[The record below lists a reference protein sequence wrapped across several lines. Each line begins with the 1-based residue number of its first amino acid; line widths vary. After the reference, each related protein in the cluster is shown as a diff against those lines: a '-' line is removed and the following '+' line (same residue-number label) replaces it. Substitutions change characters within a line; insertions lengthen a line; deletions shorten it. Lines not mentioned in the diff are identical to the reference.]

1 MRLDELER
9 SASRAQILSLVDAMR
24 FKLALWYGAV
34 SSGKTVISLWAFL
47 LAVRVAPRTGIIVIV
62 GRTMT
67 TVYQNVFVLFQ
78 NTSIFGT
85 VVSSQIHYTPGASS
99 ARILG
104 REVMVIGAH
113 NAESVGRIQGSTV
126 ALAYVDEAALLP
138 EAFWNMLVSR
148 LRVDGARLLA
158 TMNPASRN
166 HWIRKNWIVPG
177 PAKNLISFH
186 FTMKDNPNL
195 PADYIADMERSFSGV
210 FFDRMIKGEWTNA
223 EGAVYPMWDPARHVI
238 PFTSL
243 PPLRDV
249 MGIGMDYGTTNT
261 TAALMLGVT
270 DEVRVDDRGR
280 TVPYA
285 RLVLMDEWRYNPK
298 DHNDVRLT
306 DQALSAKFRA
316 WLPQD
321 HAPYPLTLPPRFLML
336 DPAAASM
343 HMQLHQDLRG
353 TGLSP
358 WPAVNDVLPG
368 IKTVANLLDN
378 DQLIVTD
385 RCTGWMEEVT
395 EYRWDS
401 KATDAGEDEVVK
413 EDDHSL
419 DGGRY
424 ITHSTVGYWKPQLTA
439 A

>member
-9 SASRAQILSLVDAMR
+9 LVSPAQLLSLVDAAK
-24 FKLALWYGAV
+24 FKLALWFGAV

-47 LAVRVAPRTGIIVIV
+47 LAVRLAPRTGIIVIV

-78 NTSIFGT
+78 NTAIFGT
-85 VVSSQIHYTPGASS
+85 VISSEIHYTPGASS
-99 ARILG
+99 ALILG

-113 NAESVGRIQGSTV
+113 NEEAVGRIQGSTV

-148 LRVDGARLLA
+148 LRVEGARLLA

-177 PAKNLISFH
+177 AAKNLVSFH
-186 FTMKDNPNL
+186 FTMKDSPNL

-210 FFDRMIKGEWTNA
+210 FYVRMIRGEWTNA
-223 EGAVYPMWDPARHVI
+223 EGAVYPMWDPDRHVI
-238 PFTSL
+238 RFDDMPR
-243 PPLRDV
+243 LRDV

-270 DEVRVDDRGR
+270 DETKVDKYGR
-280 TVPYA
+280 TVPHS
-285 RLVLMDEWRYNPK
+285 RLVMMDEWRYNPK
-298 DHNDVRLT
+298 DHGDQRLT
-306 DQALSAKFRA
+306 DAALSQRSRA
-316 WLPQD
+316 RLPED
-321 HAPYPLTLPPRFLML
+321 HTPYPLTIAPRFLML

-343 HMQLHQDLRG
+343 HMQMQQDLRG

-378 DQLIVTD
+378 GDMIVTD
-385 RCTGWMEEVT
+385 RCAGWIEEVT
-395 EYRWDS
+395 EYRWDA
-401 KATDAGEDEVVK
+401 KATDAGEDVVVK
-413 EDDHSL
+413 ENDHSL

-424 ITHSTVGYWKPQLTA
+424 ITHSTENYWRPQLA

>member
-1 MRLDELER
+1 MRLDDIER
-9 SASRAQILSLVDAMR
+9 SASRAQILSLVDALR

-47 LAVRVAPRTGIIVIV
+47 LAVRMAPKTGIIVVV
-62 GRTMT
+62 GRTLQ

-78 NTSIFGT
+78 NTAIFGS
-85 VVSSQIHYTPGASS
+85 VISSQIHYTPGASS

-104 REVMVIGAH
+104 REVMVIGAS
-113 NAESVGRIQGSTV
+113 NTESVGRIQGSTV

-138 EAFWNMLVSR
+138 EVFWNMLVSR

-177 PAKNLISFH
+177 AAKNLISFH

-195 PADYIADMERSFSGV
+195 PADYIADMARSFSGV
-210 FFDRMIKGEWTNA
+210 FYDRMIKGEWTNA

-238 PFTSL
+238 PWADM
-243 PPLRDV
+243 PRMRDV

-261 TAALMLGVT
+261 TAALMLGVS
-270 DEVRVDDRGR
+270 DE
-280 TVPYA
+280 PKP
-285 RLVLMDEWRYNPK
+285 RLILMDEWRYNPK
-298 DHNDVRLT
+298 DHNDLRLT
-306 DQALSAKFRA
+306 DAELSKRFRA
-316 WLPQD
+316 WLPED
-321 HAPYPLTLPPRFLML
+321 HTPYPLTIQPRFLML

-343 HMQLHQDLRG
+343 HMQMQQDLRG

-358 WPAVNDVLPG
+358 WPATNEVLPG
-368 IKTVANLLDN
+368 IQTIANLLDG
-378 DQLIVTD
+378 DRMVVTD
-385 RCTGWMEEVT
+385 RCTGWNEEVT
-395 EYRWDS
+395 EYRWSS
-401 KATDAGEDEVVK
+401 KATDKGEDEVVK

-419 DGGRY
+419 DAGRY
-424 ITHSTVGYWKPQLTA
+424 ISHSTVGYWKPQLA

>member
-1 MRLDELER
+1 MNLTDVERLV
-9 SASRAQILSLVDAMR
+9 SRAQILSIVDAMGR
-24 FKLALWYGAV
+24 KLALWYGSV
-34 SSGKTVISLWAFL
+34 SAGKTVASLFAFL
-47 LAVRVAPRTGIIVIV
+47 LAVVAAPRTGIIIIV
-62 GRTMT
+62 GRTLQ

-78 NTSIFGT
+78 NTSIFGS
-85 VVSSQIHYTPGASS
+85 VIASQIQYTPGASS

-138 EAFWNMLVSR
+138 EEFWNMLVSR

-166 HWIRKNWIVPG
+166 HWIRKKWIVPG
-177 PAKNLISFH
+177 PEKNLISFH

-195 PADYIADMERSFSGV
+195 SAEYIADMERSFSGV
-210 FFDRMIKGEWTNA
+210 FYDRMIKGEWTNA
-223 EGAVYPMWDPARHVI
+223 EGAVYPMWDPKRHVI
-238 PFTSL
+238 PWSSL
-243 PPLRDV
+243 PPVRDV

-270 DEVRVDDRGR
+270 DEP
-280 TVPYA
+280 TP
-285 RLVLMDEWRYNPK
+285 RLVFMDEWRYNPK
-298 DHNDVRLT
+298 DHGDRRLT
-306 DQALSAKFRA
+306 DAALSQRFRE
-316 WLPQD
+316 WLPRD
-321 HAPYPLTLPPRFLML
+321 HTPYPLTARPRFLML

-343 HMQLHQDLRG
+343 HQQLHQDLRG

-385 RCTGWMEEVT
+385 RCTGWAEEVT
-395 EYRWDS
+395 EYRWSS
-401 KATDAGEDEVVK
+401 KATDEGLDEVVK

-419 DGGRY
+419 DAGRY
-424 ITHSTVGYWKPQLTA
+424 ITHSTANYWKPQLVA

>member
-9 SASRAQILSLVDAMR
+9 LVSRAQLLSLVDAMQ
-24 FKLALWYGAV
+24 FKLALWFGAV

-78 NTSIFGT
+78 NTSIFGS
-85 VVSSQIHYTPGASS
+85 VISSQIHYTPGASS

-113 NAESVGRIQGSTV
+113 NAEAVGRIQGSTV
-126 ALAYVDEAALLP
+126 ALAYVDEAALMP

-186 FTMKDNPNL
+186 FTMRDNPNL
-195 PADYIADMERSFSGV
+195 PADYIADMEASFSGV
-210 FFDRMIKGEWTNA
+210 FYDRMIKGEWTNA

-238 PFTSL
+238 PFADM
-243 PPLRDV
+243 PRLRDV

-261 TAALMLGVT
+261 TAALMLGVS
-270 DEVRVDDRGR
+270 DE
-280 TVPYA
+280 PKP
-285 RLVLMDEWRYNPK
+285 RLILMDEWRYNPK

-306 DQALSAKFRA
+306 DAELSKRFRA
-316 WLPQD
+316 WLPTD
-321 HAPYPLTLPPRFLML
+321 HTPYPLTVQPRFLML

-343 HMQLHQDLRG
+343 HMQMHQDLRG

-358 WPAVNDVLPG
+358 WPATNDVLPG
-368 IKTVANLLDN
+368 IQTIANALDGG
-378 DQLIVTD
+378 QLVVTD

-395 EYRWDS
+395 EYRWDA
-401 KATDAGEDEVVK
+401 KATDAGEDQVVK
-413 EDDHSL
+413 ENDHSL
-419 DGGRY
+419 DAGRY
-424 ITHSTVGYWKPQLTA
+424 ITHSTVGYWKPQLA
-439 A
+439 G

>member
-1 MRLDELER
+1 MRVDELER
-9 SASRAQILSLVDAMR
+9 MVSPAQLLSLVDAMK
-24 FKLALWYGAV
+24 FKLALWFGAV
-34 SSGKTVISLWAFL
+34 SSGKTVISLFAFL
-47 LAVRVAPRTGIIVIV
+47 LAVRLAPRTGIIVIV
-62 GRTMT
+62 GRTLQ

-78 NTSIFGT
+78 NTAIFGT
-85 VVSSQIHYTPGASS
+85 VISSQIIYTPGASS

-104 REVMVIGAH
+104 REVMVIGAS
-113 NAESVGRIQGSTV
+113 NKESVGRIQGSTV

-138 EAFWNMLVSR
+138 EVFWNMLVSR

-177 PAKNLISFH
+177 AAKNLVSFH

-195 PADYIADMERSFSGV
+195 PADYIADMEASFSGI
-210 FFDRMIKGEWTNA
+210 FYDRMIKGEWTNA
-223 EGAVYPMWDPARHVI
+223 EGAIYPMWDPKRHVI
-238 PFTSL
+238 PWSAM
-243 PPLRDV
+243 PRLRDV

-270 DEVRVDDRGR
+270 DEVKDGK
-280 TVPYA
+280 PHS
-285 RLVLMDEWRYNPK
+285 RLVLMDEWTYDPRAHG
-298 DHNDVRLT
+298 DLRLT
-306 DQALSAKFRA
+306 DADLSARFRK
-316 WLPQD
+316 WLPED
-321 HAPYPLTLPPRFLML
+321 HTPYPLSIPPRFLML

-368 IKTVANLLDN
+368 IKTVANLLGAG
-378 DQLIVTD
+378 QLIATD
-385 RCTGWMEEVT
+385 RCAGFLSEVT
-395 EYRWDS
+395 EYRWDA
-401 KATDAGEDEVVK
+401 KATDEGEDEVVK

-419 DGGRY
+419 DASRY
-424 ITHSTVGYWKPQLTA
+424 IIHSTANYWKPQLA
-439 A
+439 AA

>member
-1 MRLDELER
+1 MRLNDVEKLV
-9 SASRAQILSLVDAMR
+9 SRAQILSIVDALDR
-24 FKLALWYGAV
+24 KLSLWYWSV
-34 SSGKTVISLWAFL
+34 SAGKTVASLFAFL
-47 LAVRVAPRTGIIVIV
+47 LAVAVAPKTGIIVVV

-78 NTSIFGT
+78 NTAIFGS
-85 VVSSQIHYTPGASS
+85 VISSQIHYTPGASS

-104 REVMVIGAH
+104 REVMVIGAS
-113 NAESVGRIQGSTV
+113 NAEAVGRIQGSTV

-177 PAKNLISFH
+177 AAKNLISFH

-210 FFDRMIKGEWTNA
+210 FYDRMIKGEWTNA

-238 PFTSL
+238 PWADM
-243 PPLRDV
+243 PRMRDV

-261 TAALMLGVT
+261 TAALMLGVS
-270 DEVRVDDRGR
+270 DE
-280 TVPYA
+280 PKP
-285 RLVLMDEWRYNPK
+285 RLILMDEWRYNPK
-298 DHNDVRLT
+298 DHNDLRLT
-306 DQALSAKFRA
+306 DANLSKRFRA
-316 WLPQD
+316 WLPTD
-321 HAPYPLTLPPRFLML
+321 HTPYPLTIQPRFLML

-343 HMQLHQDLRG
+343 HMQMQQDLRG

-358 WPAVNDVLPG
+358 WPATNDVLPG
-368 IKTVANLLDN
+368 IQTIANLLDA
-378 DQLIVTD
+378 DRMVVTD
-385 RCTGWMEEVT
+385 RCPGWNEEVT
-395 EYRWDS
+395 EYRWSS
-401 KATDAGEDEVVK
+401 KATDKGEDEVVK

-419 DGGRY
+419 DAGRY
-424 ITHSTVGYWKPQLTA
+424 ISHSTVGYWKPQLA
-439 A
+439 R

>member
-1 MRLDELER
+1 MNLTDVERLV
-9 SASRAQILSLVDAMR
+9 SRAQILSIVDAMGR
-24 FKLALWYGAV
+24 KLALWYGSV
-34 SSGKTVISLWAFL
+34 SAGKTVASLFAFL
-47 LAVRVAPRTGIIVIV
+47 LAVVAAPRTGIIIIV

-78 NTSIFGT
+78 NTSIFGS
-85 VVSSQIHYTPGASS
+85 VIASQIQYTPGASS

-113 NAESVGRIQGSTV
+113 NAEAVGRIQGSTV

-138 EAFWNMLVSR
+138 EEFWNMLVSR

-166 HWIRKNWIVPG
+166 HWIRKKWIVPG
-177 PAKNLISFH
+177 PEKNLISFH

-195 PADYIADMERSFSGV
+195 SAEYIADMERSFSGV
-210 FFDRMIKGEWTNA
+210 FYDRMIKGEWTNA
-223 EGAVYPMWDPARHVI
+223 EGAVYPMWDPKRHVI
-238 PFTSL
+238 PWEQL
-243 PPLRDV
+243 PPVRDV

-270 DEVRVDDRGR
+270 DEP
-280 TVPYA
+280 TP
-285 RLVLMDEWRYNPK
+285 RLVFMDEWRYNPK
-298 DHNDVRLT
+298 DHGDRRLT
-306 DQALSAKFRA
+306 DAALSQRFRE
-316 WLPQD
+316 WLPKD
-321 HAPYPLTLPPRFLML
+321 HTPYPLTARPRFLML

-343 HMQLHQDLRG
+343 HQQLHQDLRG

-385 RCTGWMEEVT
+385 RCTGWAEEVT
-395 EYRWDS
+395 EYRWDA
-401 KATDAGEDEVVK
+401 KATDAGEDQVVK

-419 DGGRY
+419 DAGRY
-424 ITHSTVGYWKPQLTA
+424 IAHSTATYWKPQLVA

>member
-1 MRLDELER
+1 MRIDELER
-9 SASRAQILSLVDAMR
+9 LVSRAQLLSLVDAAK
-24 FKLALWYGAV
+24 FKLALWFGAV

-85 VVSSQIHYTPGASS
+85 VVASQISYTPGASS

-104 REVMVIGAH
+104 REVMVIGAS
-113 NAESVGRIQGSTV
+113 NAEAVGRIQGSTV
-126 ALAYVDEAALLP
+126 ALAYVDEAALMP
-138 EAFWNMLVSR
+138 EPFWNMLVSR

-177 PAKNLISFH
+177 AAKNLISFH
-186 FTMKDNPNL
+186 FTMRDNPNL

-210 FFDRMIKGEWTNA
+210 FYDRMIKGEWTNA
-223 EGAVYPMWDPARHVI
+223 EGAVYPMWDPARHII
-238 PFTSL
+238 PFAGM
-243 PPLRDV
+243 PRLRDV

-270 DEVRVDDRGR
+270 EE
-280 TVPYA
+280 PKP
-285 RLVLMDEWRYNPK
+285 RLILMDEWRYNPK
-298 DHNDVRLT
+298 DHNDLRLT
-306 DQALSAKFRA
+306 DAALSQRFRA
-316 WLPQD
+316 WLPTD
-321 HAPYPLTLPPRFLML
+321 HTPYPLTVQPRFLML

-343 HMQLHQDLRG
+343 HMQMQQDLRG
-353 TGLSP
+353 TGLSA

-368 IKTVANLLDN
+368 IQTIANALDAG
-378 DQLIVTD
+378 QLVVTD
-385 RCTGWMEEVT
+385 RCTGFTEEVT
-395 EYRWDS
+395 EYRWDA
-401 KATDAGEDEVVK
+401 KATDNGEDQVVK
-413 EDDHSL
+413 ENDHSL
-419 DGGRY
+419 DAGRY
-424 ITHSTVGYWKPQLTA
+424 ITHSTVNYWKPQLA
-439 A
+439 AA

>member
-1 MRLDELER
+1 MNLADLER
-9 SASRAQILSLVDAMR
+9 LVSRAQLLSLVDAAK
-24 FKLALWYGAV
+24 FKLALWFGAV

-47 LAVRVAPRTGIIVIV
+47 LAVRVAPKTGIIVIV

-67 TVYQNVFVLFQ
+67 TVYQNIFVLFQ

-85 VVSSQIHYTPGASS
+85 VIASQIVYTPGASS

-113 NAESVGRIQGSTV
+113 NAEAVGRIQGSTV
-126 ALAYVDEAALLP
+126 ALAYVDEAALMP
-138 EAFWNMLVSR
+138 EPFWNMLVSR

-177 PAKNLISFH
+177 AAKNLISFH
-186 FTMKDNPNL
+186 FTMRDNPNL
-195 PADYIADMERSFSGV
+195 PADYIADMEASFSGV
-210 FFDRMIKGEWTNA
+210 FYDRMIKGEWTNA

-238 PFTSL
+238 PFADM
-243 PPLRDV
+243 PRLRDV

-261 TAALMLGVT
+261 TAALMLGVS
-270 DEVRVDDRGR
+270 DEPR
-280 TVPYA
+280 P
-285 RLVLMDEWRYNPK
+285 RLILMDEWRYNPK
-298 DHNDVRLT
+298 DHNDLRLT
-306 DQALSAKFRA
+306 DAALSAKFRA

-321 HAPYPLTLPPRFLML
+321 HTPYPLTVQPRFLML

-343 HMQLHQDLRG
+343 HMQMQQDLRG
-353 TGLSP
+353 TGLTP

-368 IKTVANLLDN
+368 IQTIANALDAG
-378 DQLIVTD
+378 QLVVTD
-385 RCTGWMEEVT
+385 RCTGFTEEVT
-395 EYRWDS
+395 EYRWDA
-401 KATDAGEDEVVK
+401 KATDAGEDQVVK
-413 EDDHSL
+413 ENDHSL
-419 DGGRY
+419 DAGRY
-424 ITHSTVGYWKPQLTA
+424 IAHSTTNYWKPQLA